1 MRPDAD
7 VGVRDHRHQRIKS
20 GIASTDNSC
29 PIWPLVGV
37 ATRTHWDIAW
47 VEREARAASDWDFA
61 WVDRETLRVSAS
73 DAGDAA
79 GRAAQPPPDIRSD
92 ETMRTAT
99 PEEVREGT
107 LAGVR
112 WGVLARVG
120 VETTALLS
128 TAVLARLI
136 SPKQFGHAVVA
147 IALIAVSQALVVEG
161 FGTPLVQRREIT
173 RAHLEST
180 MVLGLLGGLLLSVL
194 AFGGAPLLTRPLGAQ
209 TASLIRLAS
218 PCFLII
224 SLAVVPQALAQRRL
238 AFRIT
243 SLIELAS
250 TVTGIVVSIALA
262 AAGLGASALVIGQL
276 AILATMALLYMTTA
290 SPVAPR
296 WHRSEARELWGF
308 GAQTAASSLLQSAWS
323 NLDYVIV
330 GIQLGPVATGF
341 YWRAFQ
347 IGGEYQGKISTIMI
361 RLSLPVLSR
370 TRSLA
375 DMRRVR
381 GRILRVH
388 ALVIFPLLAVY
399 ILVAP
404 EVVPLAFGAR
414 WAPAVLPSQIL
425 AVAGMVFA
433 LAGGSGPLLVAAGH
447 PRALLYGNIANTL
460 SFAAVVIVFARLGL
474 VTLCIAVAAVNLI
487 FFIGQYYLL
496 IDRLVGIPMSD
507 LWGDVAP
514 GLTSLVPLGAAG
526 ALARLACSAVGGVPA
541 PVQIVV
547 VAASATA
554 AYLACLRATFPD
566 SWADLR
572 LLFERAVG
580 RLPGRGG
587 RVVRRRRG
595 RRDDLATPR
604 RSSGPATRQYAP
616 D

>member
-1 MRPDAD
+1 
-7 VGVRDHRHQRIKS
+7 
-20 GIASTDNSC
+20 
-29 PIWPLVGV
+29 
-37 ATRTHWDIAW
+37 
-47 VEREARAASDWDFA
+47 
-61 WVDRETLRVSAS
+61 
-73 DAGDAA
+73 
-79 GRAAQPPPDIRSD
+79 
-92 ETMRTAT
+92 
-99 PEEVREGT
+99 VREGT

-136 SPKQFGHAVVA
+136 SPKEFGHAVVA

-180 MVLGLLGGLLLSVL
+180 MLLGLLGGLLLSVL
-194 AFGGAPLLTRPLGAQ
+194 AFGVAPLLRGPLGAQ

-238 AFRIT
+238 AFRVT
-243 SLIELAS
+243 SMIELAS
-250 TVTGIVVSIALA
+250 TVTGIVVSIVLA
-262 AAGLGASALVIGQL
+262 ALGLGASALVVGQL
-276 AILATMALLYMTTA
+276 AILATMAFLYMTTA
-290 SPVAPR
+290 SLVAPR
-296 WHRSEARELWGF
+296 WHRNEARELWGF

-370 TRSLA
+370 TRSME

-381 GRILRVH
+381 GRILRTH

-414 WAPAVLPSQIL
+414 WAPTVLPSQIL

-447 PRALLYGNIANTL
+447 PRALLYSNVANTV
-460 SFAAVVIVFARLGL
+460 SFAAVVIVFARFGL
-474 VTLCIAVAAVNLI
+474 TTLCIAVAAVTLL
-487 FFIGQYYLL
+487 FFIAQYYLL

-507 LWGDVAP
+507 LWSDVAP
-514 GLTSLVPLGAAG
+514 GLTSLVPLAAAG
-526 ALARLACSAVGGVPA
+526 GLALLACSAVGGVPA
-541 PVQIVV
+541 LMQIVF
-547 VAASATA
+547 VAAVATA
-554 AYLACLRATFPD
+554 AYLAFLRARFPD

-580 RLPGRGG
+580 RLPTLRE
-587 RVVRRRRG
+587 RRLRRRRAPG
-595 RRDDLATPR
+595 DDLAAR
-604 RSSGPATRQYAP
+604 RRNTAPATRRSAP
-616 D
+616 GRTARIPSASPPRHDPSRRPVRGAR